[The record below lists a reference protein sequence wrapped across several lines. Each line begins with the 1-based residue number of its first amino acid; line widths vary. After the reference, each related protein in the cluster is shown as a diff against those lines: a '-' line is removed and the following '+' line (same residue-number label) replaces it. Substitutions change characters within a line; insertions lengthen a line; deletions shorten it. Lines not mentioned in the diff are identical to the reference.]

1 MTHSKTLILTRADLE
16 SIATIPMALEAVED
30 AFRLMA
36 EGGAEMP
43 AKVYLSLP
51 EHHGDFRAMP
61 AKLGT
66 SAGLKW
72 VNSHPDNPKLH
83 GLPAVIGLYV
93 LSDPATALP
102 LAIMDGTS
110 LTALRTGA
118 AAGVA
123 SKHLARKN
131 SKTLGIVGAGVQA
144 VQFLRAHEQL
154 FPGLVVK
161 VSDIDSER
169 AQAFAAEHHAKL
181 VDTDEAAGCD
191 IVCIATPSRTPVI
204 RYDMVKPGAHINA
217 MGADA
222 PGKQELEVEV
232 LQAARVFVDDLE
244 QARHSGEINVGLE
257 RGSYSLRDI
266 SGTVGQV
273 IAGRVPPRFGDDDI
287 TVFDSTGLAVQDLA
301 LASRIYAAAGDI
313 GARLDIVG
321 VSAG

>member
-1 MTHSKTLILTRADLE
+1 MAHPKTLILTRAELE
-16 SIATIPMALEAVED
+16 SIATMPMALEAVEE
-30 AFRLMA
+30 AFRSMT
-36 EGGAEMP
+36 EGRAEMP

-61 AKLGT
+61 AKLGA

-72 VNSHPDNPKLH
+72 VNSHPDNPKVH

-123 SKHLARKN
+123 SKHLARKDA
-131 SKTLGIVGAGVQA
+131 KTLGLVGAGVQA
-144 VQFLRAHEQL
+144 VQFLRAHQEV
-154 FPGLVVK
+154 FPGLEVK
-161 VSDIDSER
+161 VADIDTER
-169 AQAFAAEHHAKL
+169 AQAFAAEHRASL
-181 VDTDEAAGCD
+181 VDTAEAAGCD
-191 IVCIATPSRTPVI
+191 IVCIATPSRAPVI
-204 RYDMVKPGAHINA
+204 TREMVQPGAHINA

-222 PGKQELEVEV
+222 PGKQELEVEI
-232 LQAARVFVDDLE
+232 LQSARVFVDDLE

-257 RGSYSLRDI
+257 RGVYSLRDI

-273 IAGRVPPRFGDDDI
+273 ISGRVPPRFGDDDI

-301 LASRIYAAAGDI
+301 LASRVYAAAGKT

-321 VSAG
+321 VA